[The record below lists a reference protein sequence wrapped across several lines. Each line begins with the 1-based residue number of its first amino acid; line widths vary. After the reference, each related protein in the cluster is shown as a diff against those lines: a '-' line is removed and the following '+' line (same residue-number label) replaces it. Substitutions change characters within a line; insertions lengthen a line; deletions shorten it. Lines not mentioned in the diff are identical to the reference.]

1 MIPLTARESEAC
13 STPGRIGPG
22 HRNQNYWVIN
32 PRFDF
37 MEERREASDNC
48 ILIQYGLN
56 GTLFTAIYIRA
67 RQPSGAL
74 IFQEATAVLL
84 GGCVMA
90 DEGWFRDKSDN
101 KLVSSADSDMTPPTD
116 HDFILASTIK
126 VVYDD
131 MIYQGGTWDGTAYVP
146 PDNII
151 LPLDLATDVG
161 MLKNAAML
169 AHDQLKVWREHLDS
183 EAYPHED
190 VVVVRD
196 FFTYKHRGIRGVM
209 LSTHWTVAQ
218 RVKFAEESASGTAD
232 ANTAAGL
239 TELVEQAREN
249 EPAIVPPTSRVIWV
263 NPDTGVP
270 VNLSAAVML
279 ASNHVGDMV
288 AEVTDYTVY
297 TDGEWIDDITD

>member
-1 MIPLTARESEAC
+1 
-13 STPGRIGPG
+13 
-22 HRNQNYWVIN
+22 
-32 PRFDF
+32 
-37 MEERREASDNC
+37 
-48 ILIQYGLN
+48 
-56 GTLFTAIYIRA
+56 
-67 RQPSGAL
+67 
-74 IFQEATAVLL
+74 
-84 GGCVMA
+84 MA
-90 DEGWFRDKSDN
+90 DAGFFRDKSDN

-131 MIYQGGTWDGTAYVP
+131 TIYQGGTWDGTAYVP

-196 FFTYKHRGIRGVM
+196 FLTYAHRGIRGVM
-209 LSTHWTVAQ
+209 LSSNWTVAQ

-232 ANTAAGL
+232 ANTAAGF
-239 TELVEQAREN
+239 TELVEQARELGDGS
-249 EPAIVPPTSRVIWV
+249 EIAPPTSRVIWV
-263 NPDTGVP
+263 APDTGTP
-270 VNLSAAVML
+270 STLTGAVTL
-279 ASNHVGDMV
+279 TESHVDDMV
-288 AEVTDYTVY
+288 AEVADYTVY
-297 TDGEWIDDITD
+297 TDGEWIDGITG